1 MAVGDRNNWYAH
13 DCMRFEFSERG
24 VPTQVQTFGEW
35 GILGVRLSKKN
46 ETGYEF
52 GQIDLRAWN
61 EVPIAY
67 P

>member
-13 DCMRFEFSERG
+13 DCMHFEFSERG

-52 GQIDLRAWN
+52 G
-61 EVPIAY
+61 
-67 P
+67 